1 MKVIPNKNL
10 VIVFTLGV
18 SLLKWQQQGIITR
31 ELEIYKRYK
40 KDGWKITFI
49 TYGNS
54 EDKAIIKNYF
64 NSEYYVVP
72 LRDDSYFGNIGKNNQ
87 YINLIYSFKA
97 IILLFKKKDQINIIK
112 SAQLYGCW
120 VCAIFS
126 FLTKKP
132 WLSRTGYDFFKFL
145 PFEISNKNHFI
156 KSLKIKFLKIIH
168 LFFAKIANVMIVSSE
183 EDFLNSKKWFKG
195 ELIINKNWIYIPK
208 IMNNDFK
215 SKIKNFKTKEI
226 KKLIIVGRLEN
237 QKRIDIAIDA
247 LNKSKNSFYLD
258 IYGKGSKKSFLEK
271 KLKEDTPSKIK
282 FMGSCE
288 NKKLLK
294 KMISYHVLISTSEI
308 EGTPK
313 VILEAMASGL
323 IVVARNCAGNR
334 ELIKNNQNGF
344 LFNNSSELLQI
355 LEDLNSLTEIKI
367 ENILKINYFKI
378 LNEHCL
384 EKFSKLEIS
393 VANQLLNYNK

>member
-1 MKVIPNKNL
+1 MNFIQNKNL

-31 ELEIYKRYK
+31 ELEIYKWYK
-40 KDGWKITFI
+40 RDGWKITFI
-49 TYGNS
+49 TYGNA

-64 NSEYYVVP
+64 NSAYHVIP
-72 LRDDSYFGNIGKNNQ
+72 LRHDSYFGNIGKDNQ
-87 YINLIYSFKA
+87 YINIIYSLKA
-97 IILLFKKKDQINIIK
+97 IFLLFKIKDQINIIK

-145 PFEISNKNHFI
+145 PFEIIDKNHFI
-156 KSLKIKFLKIIH
+156 KSLKIKFLKNIH
-168 LFFAKIANVMIVSSE
+168 LFFGKIANVMIVSSQ
-183 EDFLNSKKWFKG
+183 EDFLNTKKWFQGK
-195 ELIINKNWIYIPK
+195 LIINKNWIHIPK
-208 IMNNDFK
+208 IMNDDFK

-247 LNKSKNSFYLD
+247 LNKSKNTFYLD

-271 KLKEDTPSKIK
+271 KLRKDSPSKIK

-294 KMISYHVLISTSEI
+294 KMISYHILISTSEI

-313 VILEAMASGL
+313 VILEAMATGL
-323 IVVARNCAGNR
+323 IIVASNCPGNR
-334 ELIKNNQNGF
+334 ELINNNKNGF
-344 LFNNSSELLQI
+344 LFNNSDELCQI
-355 LEDLNSLTEIKI
+355 LESLRSLDEIRI
-367 ENILKINYFKI
+367 ENILKNNYSKV
-378 LNEHCL
+378 LHEHCL
-384 EKFSKLEIS
+384 ENFSKLEIL
-393 VANQLLNYNK
+393 VANDLVK